1 MTTDRKAVE
10 AATEPINEAKRAHQA
25 VTDAADAA
33 RADYQSAR
41 EASTERQR
49 ALREQIAEQEKAHR
63 AQIDAMKHATE
74 DAQAAQSHID
84 EATDVHEHPE
94 VTETLAGALERD
106 RNELSEQMAEV
117 QKLEAAEQRVRES
130 THDSRVKF
138 LGAIAIA
145 AAIIVVAVVAWLILK

>member
-1 MTTDRKAVE
+1 
-10 AATEPINEAKRAHQA
+10 
-25 VTDAADAA
+25 
-33 RADYQSAR
+33 
-41 EASTERQR
+41 
-49 ALREQIAEQEKAHR
+49 
-63 AQIDAMKHATE
+63 MKHATE

-106 RNELSEQMAEV
+106 RNELSEQIAEV
-117 QKLEAAEQRVRES
+117 QKLEAAEQRVREN